1 MGNRTQPL
9 TDTQLRNAKPKTER
23 YTLRDGDGLELLIQ
37 TTGVKAWY
45 FRYQSPATGKR
56 AVFKYAAPP
65 YPATGLA
72 AARAWREE
80 CRGLLAQSIDPK
92 DHAEERKRAASEQ
105 AASTFKAVATEWHTN
120 QLSKWKPDHAARV
133 MRAFELH
140 LFPSLGDRPITAIS
154 VPELLRTLKA
164 IHAKGFADVAA
175 RMRAYCRGIFA
186 HAQQAQLRQ
195 DNPAEALAKAL
206 PTTKTENRP
215 ALPLERVPELLERIE
230 ADKAHP
236 VTKAMIRLTML
247 TFVRSSEMRF
257 ARWSEIDFARAEW
270 LIPGER
276 VPLAGVKHS
285 ERGAKMKTPHL
296 VPLSSQALE
305 IFEQLHAAT
314 GNGEVIFRL
323 DHNPAPVSENTT
335 NLALRRMGYDTKTEV
350 CGHGFRTIACSSLI
364 ESGLWSVDAVERQM
378 GHQERNNVRAAYTHK
393 AEFIQERRLM
403 TQWWADY
410 LDAIR
415 PGYITPHDFAN
426 PQEQGENVT
435 TMERKR

>member
-1 MGNRTQPL
+1 M
-9 TDTQLRNAKPKTER
+9 
-23 YTLRDGDGLELLIQ
+23 
-37 TTGVKAWY
+37 
-45 FRYQSPATGKR
+45 
-56 AVFKYAAPP
+56 
-65 YPATGLA
+65 
-72 AARAWREE
+72 
-80 CRGLLAQSIDPK
+80 
-92 DHAEERKRAASEQ
+92 
-105 AASTFKAVATEWHTN
+105 
-120 QLSKWKPDHAARV
+120 
-133 MRAFELH
+133 
-140 LFPSLGDRPITAIS
+140 
-154 VPELLRTLKA
+154 
-164 IHAKGFADVAA
+164 
-175 RMRAYCRGIFA
+175 
-186 HAQQAQLRQ
+186 
-195 DNPAEALAKAL
+195 
-206 PTTKTENRP
+206 
-215 ALPLERVPELLERIE
+215 PELLERIE